1 MTNRLHASRIN
12 KQPCPKY
19 LQYQQVM
26 ERKKMKEALGEYT
39 FIRRYLS
46 DQEIYEIMAG
56 FQESGVPEKKWPLR
70 LVDIVYDKLR
80 GIRPY

>member
-1 MTNRLHASRIN
+1 MTNRLHNSRIN
-12 KQPCPKY
+12 SQPCPKY
-19 LQYQQVM
+19 LHYQQVM

-46 DQEIYEIMAG
+46 DREIYEIMARL
-56 FQESGVPEKKWPLR
+56 QESGVPEKKWPLK

-80 GIRPY
+80 NIKAY